1 MAVRLSFTQ
10 GAEGVL
16 PVSYSNFYC
25 LFSRGSD
32 LKKRGRKGSHH
43 LKRKIETFSASSSP
57 TLLEPI
63 VIVATAGREDATTMG
78 KSKGKA
84 KATAAV
90 AKCTCDHPYK
100 CDCGNRPERP
110 SKGRFA
116 CVKRSRT
123 AMPCTH
129 HSVFPLTICLGH
141 KWDPQAQAWG
151 GKGHK
156 QKGGSGQTASVG
168 QAEKVTSVGQTA
180 IKQWQKMPSKLLADL
195 LKKNA
200 KALGKGH
207 PIYKPANNKSGGKGY
222 RYRLVIPDT
231 SKKGATNRSDHDIV
245 LLPAL
250 SVPNEEQAKE
260 EAALLGLLYLFPK
273 LPHERTLP
281 DPYRATYLAALENS
295 KASAATAKSDN
306 GNNNATKTTAS
317 STNTDVSK
325 SKGGATSNT
334 KLMANIPSF
343 HKKTDNKSSS
353 TGGGATILLTK
364 AQQNEA
370 RKEHQ
375 RSVQARI
382 RKHEAIRNANKPMEV
397 FMSATFRSRIEC
409 LLSGTVFEETKDDD
423 DNDGNDEDD
432 DLDDVAKSYVL
443 QRLVFEGFKLSHVR
457 KAYREVKKKGDLSSI
472 ADNSDENIDK
482 AYECVL
488 QYLLVHLNEDQLP
501 LGFDP
506 RGGTLDVVGN
516 GSLGGKKKSTA
527 NGKGTKKYDSA
538 ILQLASLFGLRPEES
553 NAIFTKHQQQSN
565 ARSIFWNILCDAAPM
580 PSERR
585 VCDKS
590 ISILTDEDKE
600 RNMETAANECEALEA
615 IFQPEEFSIDKES
628 SNTSISISIPFG
640 SSKLSLEIHY
650 KDGLYPDLLP
660 EVFLTSKDTNNDN
673 NNFQQG
679 GTLHLQIVRF
689 LSELS
694 PGQECIFELFGYV
707 QTLLQD
713 VEEKDPCLLLSKLSL
728 DDEAESNPI
737 KPANDASKSQNN
749 VSGPRKQQSPQTQK
763 RFRRPREKSSFFSI
777 PPINMQPAEAHPKLP
792 VMMDRA
798 RKSLPA
804 FKIRDEIL
812 SLMKQASTSGRVS
825 LVTGETGSGK
835 STQVS

>member
-1 MAVRLSFTQ
+1 M
-10 GAEGVL
+10 
-16 PVSYSNFYC
+16 
-25 LFSRGSD
+25 
-32 LKKRGRKGSHH
+32 
-43 LKRKIETFSASSSP
+43 
-57 TLLEPI
+57 
-63 VIVATAGREDATTMG
+63 
-78 KSKGKA
+78 
-84 KATAAV
+84 
-90 AKCTCDHPYK
+90 
-100 CDCGNRPERP
+100 
-110 SKGRFA
+110 
-116 CVKRSRT
+116 
-123 AMPCTH
+123 
-129 HSVFPLTICLGH
+129 
-141 KWDPQAQAWG
+141 
-151 GKGHK
+151 
-156 QKGGSGQTASVG
+156 
-168 QAEKVTSVGQTA
+168 TSVGQTA

-195 LKKNA
+195 LKKNS

-295 KASAATAKSDN
+295 KASAATAKSDS
-306 GNNNATKTTAS
+306 GNNNATKNTAS
-317 STNTDVSK
+317 STNTNVSK
-325 SKGGATSNT
+325 PKGGATSNT

-353 TGGGATILLTK
+353 TGGAPILLTK
-364 AQQNEA
+364 AQLNEA

-409 LLSGTVFEETKDDD
+409 LLSGTVFEETNEDD

-472 ADNSDENIDK
+472 TDNSDENIDN

-516 GSLGGKKKSTA
+516 GSLGKKKNTT
-527 NGKGTKKYDSA
+527 NVKGTKKYDAA
-538 ILQLASLFGLRPEES
+538 ILQLATLFGLRPEES
-553 NAIFTKHQQQSN
+553 NAIFTNHQQESN
-565 ARSIFWNILCDAAPM
+565 ARSAFWNVLCDAAPIL
-580 PSERR
+580 PERR

-590 ISILTDEDKE
+590 INILTDGDKE

-615 IFQPEEFSIDKES
+615 IFADEFSIDKDG
-628 SNTSISISIPFG
+628 SNTSVSISIPFD
-640 SSKLSLEIHY
+640 STNLSLEIHY

-660 EVFLTSKDTNNDN
+660 EVFLTSKDTNNDSN
-673 NNFQQG
+673 KYQQG

-728 DDEAESNPI
+728 DDEAESNSI
-737 KPANDASKSQNN
+737 KSANDASKSQNI
-749 VSGPRKQQSPQTQK
+749 VSGPSKQRSPQIQK

-777 PPINMQPAEAHPKLP
+777 PPIRMQPAEAHPKLP

>member
-1 MAVRLSFTQ
+1 
-10 GAEGVL
+10 
-16 PVSYSNFYC
+16 
-25 LFSRGSD
+25 
-32 LKKRGRKGSHH
+32 
-43 LKRKIETFSASSSP
+43 
-57 TLLEPI
+57 
-63 VIVATAGREDATTMG
+63 
-78 KSKGKA
+78 
-84 KATAAV
+84 
-90 AKCTCDHPYK
+90 
-100 CDCGNRPERP
+100 
-110 SKGRFA
+110 
-116 CVKRSRT
+116 
-123 AMPCTH
+123 MPCTH
-129 HSVFPLTICLGH
+129 HSVFSSLCLGH

-200 KALGKGH
+200 KVLGKGH

-260 EAALLGLLYLFPK
+260 EAALLGLLYLFPN

-295 KASAATAKSDN
+295 KASAATAKRSDH
-306 GNNNATKTTAS
+306 GNNNAAKTTTS
-317 STNTDVSK
+317 STNINVSN

-334 KLMANIPSF
+334 KLTANIPTF

-353 TGGGATILLTK
+353 TGGAPVLLTK
-364 AQQNEA
+364 AQLNEA

-409 LLSGTVFEETKDDD
+409 LLSGTVFEETKEDDE
-423 DNDGNDEDD
+423 NDGNDEDD

-472 ADNSDENIDK
+472 TDSSDENIDK

-516 GSLGGKKKSTA
+516 GSLNKRKSTTNA
-527 NGKGTKKYDSA
+527 KGTKKYDAA
-538 ILQLASLFGLRPEES
+538 ILQLAGLFGLRPEES
-553 NAIFTKHQQQSN
+553 NAIFTKHQQESN
-565 ARSIFWNILCDAAPM
+565 ARSMFWDVLCDAAPI
-580 PSERR
+580 PPDRR
-585 VCDKS
+585 ACDKS
-590 ISILTDEDKE
+590 ISILTAEDKE
-600 RNMETAANECEALEA
+600 RNMETAANEREALEA
-615 IFQPEEFSIDKES
+615 IFQPEEFSIDEES
-628 SNTSISISIPFG
+628 NNTSVSISIPFD
-640 SSKLSLEIHY
+640 STKLSLEIHY

-660 EVFLTSKDTNNDN
+660 EVFLTSKDTNNGSN
-673 NNFQQG
+673 SYQQG
-679 GTLHLQIVRF
+679 GTLHLQIARF

-728 DDEAESNPI
+728 DDEAESKSI
-737 KPANDASKSQNN
+737 KPTNDVSKSQNN
-749 VSGPRKQQSPQTQK
+749 VSGPGKQRNPQIQK

-777 PPINMQPAEAHPKLP
+777 PPIKTQPAETHPKLP

-835 STQVS
+835 STQVSWKISCCY

>member
-1 MAVRLSFTQ
+1 M
-10 GAEGVL
+10 
-16 PVSYSNFYC
+16 
-25 LFSRGSD
+25 
-32 LKKRGRKGSHH
+32 
-43 LKRKIETFSASSSP
+43 
-57 TLLEPI
+57 
-63 VIVATAGREDATTMG
+63 
-78 KSKGKA
+78 
-84 KATAAV
+84 
-90 AKCTCDHPYK
+90 
-100 CDCGNRPERP
+100 
-110 SKGRFA
+110 
-116 CVKRSRT
+116 
-123 AMPCTH
+123 
-129 HSVFPLTICLGH
+129 
-141 KWDPQAQAWG
+141 
-151 GKGHK
+151 
-156 QKGGSGQTASVG
+156 
-168 QAEKVTSVGQTA
+168 TSVGQTA

-295 KASAATAKSDN
+295 KASAATAKNND
-306 GNNNATKTTAS
+306 GNNNATKNTAS
-317 STNTDVSK
+317 STDTNVSK
-325 SKGGATSNT
+325 SKGGATSNA
-334 KLMANIPSF
+334 KLTANIPSF

-353 TGGGATILLTK
+353 SAGAPILLTK
-364 AQQNEA
+364 AQLNEA
-370 RKEHQ
+370 RKEH
-375 RSVQARI
+375 RRIVQARI

-409 LLSGTVFEETKDDD
+409 LLSGTVFEEMNEDD
-423 DNDGNDEDD
+423 DNEGNDEDD
-432 DLDDVAKSYVL
+432 DLEDVAKSYVL

-472 ADNSDENIDK
+472 ADSSDENIDK

-506 RGGTLDVVGN
+506 RGGTLDVVSN
-516 GSLGGKKKSTA
+516 GSLGKKKNAT
-527 NGKGTKKYDSA
+527 NGKGTKKYDAA
-538 ILQLASLFGLRPEES
+538 ILQLATLFGLRPEES
-553 NAIFTKHQQQSN
+553 NAIFTNHQQDKN
-565 ARSIFWNILCDAAPM
+565 ARSIFWNVLCDAAPI
-580 PSERR
+580 PPERR
-585 VCDKS
+585 VCDTS
-590 ISILTDEDKE
+590 INILTDEDKE
-600 RNMETAANECEALEA
+600 RNRESSANECEALEA
-615 IFQPEEFSIDKES
+615 IFEEEEFSIEKD
-628 SNTSISISIPFG
+628 SNKTSVSISIPFD
-640 SSKLSLEIHY
+640 STKLSLEIHY
-650 KDGLYPDLLP
+650 KNGLYPDLLP
-660 EVFLTSKDTNNDN
+660 EVFLTSKDTNIDN
-673 NNFQQG
+673 NNYRQG

-728 DDEAESNPI
+728 DDKAENNSI
-737 KPANDASKSQNN
+737 KPANNASKSQNK
-749 VSGPRKQQSPQTQK
+749 VSGPGTHRSSQKQK
-763 RFRRPREKSSFFSI
+763 RFRRPREKSSFFSV

-812 SLMKQASTSGRVS
+812 SLMKQASSSGRVS

-835 STQVS
+835 STQVSRKINCCY